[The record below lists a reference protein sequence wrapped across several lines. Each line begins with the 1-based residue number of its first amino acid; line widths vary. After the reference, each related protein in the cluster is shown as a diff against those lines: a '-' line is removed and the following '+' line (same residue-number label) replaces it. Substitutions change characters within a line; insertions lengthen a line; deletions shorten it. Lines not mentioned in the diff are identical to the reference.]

1 MEDVT
6 GPVVALVPAR
16 SPGVGKTRLSRAL
29 TPEQRAALSGAMLAD
44 VASALADSAVDRVV
58 VAASGAE
65 AAAVASAL
73 RLDVVLDPPGVGG
86 LDRAIAAA
94 VARLGRVATLLVLTA
109 DLPRLRADDVERLL
123 ASDAE
128 VAIAGT
134 DDGGTGGLVRRPST
148 VMGTAYGQRSAE
160 RHERLARTAGLRVR
174 VHDLAGFRHDVDT
187 WDDLVALRRGHVG
200 QATGAFLASIRD
212 RLDAAG

>member
-1 MEDVT
+1 MEAIT
-6 GPVVALVPAR
+6 GPTVALVPAR

-29 TPEQRAALSGAMLAD
+29 SPEQRAALSGAMLAD
-44 VASALADSAVDRVV
+44 VADALADSAVDRVV

-73 RLDVVLDPPGVGG
+73 RLDVLLDPPGVGS

-94 VARLGRVATLLVLTA
+94 SARLGRVATLLVVTA
-109 DLPRLRADDVERLL
+109 DLPRLRAVDVDRLL
-123 ASDAE
+123 AGDDE

-134 DDGGTGGLVRRPST
+134 DDGGTGGLLRRPAT
-148 VMGTAYGQRSAE
+148 VMGTAYGPRSAA
-160 RHERLARTAGLRVR
+160 RHERMARAAGLCTS

-187 WDDLVALRRGHVG
+187 WEDLVALRRGHVG
-200 QATGAFLASIRD
+200 CATSAFLATIGD